1 MKNLKELIENSNLFQ
16 EEKEILNSFF
26 KNTASEFISEVLILI
41 QKRIISLK
49 QIAYYL
55 NKKQQILNQKDEK
68 GWEKL
73 IQEEAKDIET
83 FLNKKESSK
92 TLH

>member
-55 NKKQQILNQKDEK
+55 KKKQQILNEK
-68 GWEKL
+68 NEKAWEDL
-73 IQEEAKDIET
+73 INEELKKIESAI
-83 FLNKKESSK
+83 KK
-92 TLH
+92 